1 MPVAAA
7 SLSLRKPVGITYG
20 PDIAVQH
27 FSQGT
32 VQTTGDAKMSLP
44 HIAYSLAQRWMQFRN
59 YRETV
64 SELRSLDDR
73 DLGIGRSDI
82 TRLAREAVAN

>member
-1 MPVAAA
+1 
-7 SLSLRKPVGITYG
+7 
-20 PDIAVQH
+20 
-27 FSQGT
+27 
-32 VQTTGDAKMSLP
+32 MSLP